1 MNAETTVLENKQQPG
16 KLFIPSVVLP
26 FLATFMEN
34 GILIL
39 LLSNI
44 AITFFGSANPSA
56 IGLAGQLSTVNSLA
70 EAIIAFM
77 IGFLAIK
84 FKHKTL
90 FLVGIVFITI
100 SAVGNFFAPS
110 FMVMAAFFALEGA
123 GSVIVS
129 VVGLSLI
136 GDFVPTKNR
145 SKVVSYTQFS
155 FYLSAVIG
163 PPIVGFLTSMGG
175 WRWSFLFYAVPIAVV
190 SLIIAHRGIP
200 KKPIVQKEA
209 SLKIDYVTAFKS
221 VLTNRSALFCLLG
234 QLLLLGSVV
243 GMYVLAVW
251 QQNYGI
257 TLAQSSAILMLS
269 GGAIGVGGLFAG
281 RIIDR
286 FGKKRAAITFF
297 FIDAIL
303 LVTVFQTTDLWS
315 GIIVNTI
322 HTFVIGAAFTSLSCL
337 SLDQIPQS
345 RSTMMAMTSIFAKL
359 GNTIA
364 AALASFLLLTIGSY
378 QIMGVAFGCMALIT
392 TVTLMFTKEPK
403 PNVA

>member
-1 MNAETTVLENKQQPG
+1 MHTETTVTEKKQQPG

-39 LLSNI
+39 LLSSI
-44 AITFFGSANPSA
+44 TVTFFGAANPST

-70 EAIIAFM
+70 EAVVAFL

-90 FLVGIVFITI
+90 FLAGITCIAV

-110 FMVMAAFFALEGA
+110 FTVMAAFFALEGA
-123 GSVIVS
+123 GSVIVT

-136 GDFVPTKNR
+136 GDVVSAKNK
-145 SKVVSYTQFS
+145 SKAVSYTQFS
-155 FYLSAVIG
+155 FYLSSVIG
-163 PPIVGFLTSMGG
+163 PPIVGFLTSLGG

-190 SLIIAHRGIP
+190 SLIIAQIGIP
-200 KKPIVQKEA
+200 KNPINQKES
-209 SLKIDYVTAFKS
+209 SLKIDYVAAFKS
-221 VLTNRSALFCLLG
+221 VLTNRSAVFCLLG

-243 GMYVLAVW
+243 GMYVMAVW
-251 QQNYGI
+251 QQNYGL

-269 GGAIGVGGLFAG
+269 GGTIGLGGLFAG

-286 FGKKRAAITFF
+286 IGKKKAAIIFF
-297 FIDAIL
+297 SLDAIL

-315 GIIVNTI
+315 GIIINTL
-322 HTFVIGAAFTSLSCL
+322 HTFVIGAAFASLSCL

-345 RSTMMAMTSIFAKL
+345 RSTMMAMTSLFSKL
-359 GNTIA
+359 GNTVA
-364 AALASFLLLTIGSY
+364 AALASFLLLTLGSY
-378 QIMGVAFGCMALIT
+378 NIMGIAFGLMALT
-392 TVTLMFTKEPK
+392 TAATLLFTKEPK
-403 PNVA
+403 QVT

>member
-1 MNAETTVLENKQQPG
+1 MDAETSVLEKRQPG
-16 KLFIPSVVLP
+16 RLFVPSVVLP

-44 AITFFGSANPSA
+44 AITFFGSANPNS

-70 EAIIAFM
+70 EAVVALL

-90 FLVGIVFITI
+90 FQVGIACIAI
-100 SAVGNFFAPS
+100 SAIGNFFAPS
-110 FMVMAAFFALEGA
+110 FTVMAAFFALEGV
-123 GSVIVS
+123 GSVIVT

-136 GDFVPTKNR
+136 GDFVPAKNK

-155 FYLSAVIG
+155 FYLSAIIG

-175 WRWSFLFYAVPIAVV
+175 WRWAFLFYAVPIAIV
-190 SLIIAHRGIP
+190 SLMVARVGIP
-200 KKPIVQKEA
+200 KKLTNEKES
-209 SLKIDYVTAFKS
+209 SLKVDYIAAFKS
-221 VLTNRSALFCLLG
+221 VLLNRSAVFCLLG

-251 QQNYGI
+251 QQNFGI
-257 TLAQSSAILMLS
+257 TMAESSAILMLS
-269 GGAIGVGGLFAG
+269 GGTIGLGGLFAG

-286 FGKKRAAITFF
+286 VGKKRTAITFF
-297 FIDAIL
+297 LMDAVL
-303 LVTVFQTTDLWS
+303 LVAVFQMTDLWS
-315 GIIVNTI
+315 GIIVNTV
-322 HTFVIGAAFTSLSCL
+322 HTFVIGAALASLSCL
-337 SLDQIPQS
+337 SLDQIPES
-345 RSTMMAMTSIFAKL
+345 RSTMMAMTSVFAKL

-364 AALASFLLLTIGSY
+364 AALASFLLLTLGSY
-378 QIMGVAFGCMALIT
+378 PIMGIAFGCMALIT
-392 TVTLMFTKEPK
+392 TITLLFTKEPK
-403 PNVA
+403 TSVS